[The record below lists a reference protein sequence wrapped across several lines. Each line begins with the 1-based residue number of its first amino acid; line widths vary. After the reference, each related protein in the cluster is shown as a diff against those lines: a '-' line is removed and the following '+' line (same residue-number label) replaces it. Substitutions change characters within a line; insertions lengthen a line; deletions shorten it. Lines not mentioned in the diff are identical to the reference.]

1 MSTAWKKQLAIR
13 LSRFMSLA
21 VLAGLAFAASSAT
34 IQQASTQERT
44 LSRSWVN
51 YERYSGRP
59 GSSPSTQ
66 TDYLQL
72 VYELQALRAA
82 RKATGLSETQPE
94 PYEKISQPRNNLRNR
109 VPLSLLHWKRT
120 LEVFTPEQ
128 QRQAQATGVVPEP
141 TQTNATI
148 FAVTPVRPTTYRGA
162 AVEISLAADD
172 FFEETGTNSP
182 IRSLRLDA
190 GDGLD
195 WQELTAG
202 KPIAASYEAIGLK
215 TITVEA
221 TLSDG
226 SVLQASASLDVA
238 ALSSPD
244 PTESVT
250 LIADAP
256 YNNTTGTIYILK
268 SGPHVGLRSP
278 VLVAEGFDM
287 ENSMDWDVLYN
298 ILNKEKLAE
307 TLQSYGRDLIV
318 LDYTNAMRNIFEN
331 AALARKAVSY
341 INANR
346 NNASDKFT
354 VIGASMVGLVTRIA
368 LADMDRD
375 PATCGISH
383 VNTWISFDS
392 PHKGANIPLG
402 LQEFF
407 AFFQGKDF
415 IPASVAHFYSL
426 VNQPAA
432 RQMLLVHHSTTTTL
446 AGNSSNATFQAT
458 LEAKG

>member
-34 IQQASTQERT
+34 IPQASTQERT

-148 FAVTPVRPTTYRGA
+148 FAVTPVMPTTYRGA

-221 TLSDG
+221 TL
-226 SVLQASASLDVA
+226 
-238 ALSSPD
+238 
-244 PTESVT
+244 
-250 LIADAP
+250 
-256 YNNTTGTIYILK
+256 
-268 SGPHVGLRSP
+268 
-278 VLVAEGFDM
+278 
-287 ENSMDWDVLYN
+287 
-298 ILNKEKLAE
+298 
-307 TLQSYGRDLIV
+307 
-318 LDYTNAMRNIFEN
+318 
-331 AALARKAVSY
+331 
-341 INANR
+341 
-346 NNASDKFT
+346 
-354 VIGASMVGLVTRIA
+354 
-368 LADMDRD
+368 
-375 PATCGISH
+375 
-383 VNTWISFDS
+383 
-392 PHKGANIPLG
+392 
-402 LQEFF
+402 
-407 AFFQGKDF
+407 
-415 IPASVAHFYSL
+415 
-426 VNQPAA
+426 
-432 RQMLLVHHSTTTTL
+432 
-446 AGNSSNATFQAT
+446 
-458 LEAKG
+458 